1 MKEVTVDSEEKQLA
15 ALRQAFAK
23 ARGDDEPSEVIDI
36 SGFQAR
42 LARVRELNQRAVESA
57 PATWATKVTEIQ
69 EQVSRQRVQMEDAL
83 LEGMLGEEDAMIAR
97 LEDMERNLRNM
108 TRLYKQLMD
117 ERNSM
122 VAGIDKL
129 HSWIRQLETRQK
141 RKPHRDH
148 GRDLGQKS
156 FIEYMS
162 KQAWMFDNSKGWELE
177 ETPTRQRKTAG

>member
-1 MKEVTVDSEEKQLA
+1 MDTEEKQLA
-15 ALRQAFAK
+15 ALRQAFAST
-23 ARGDDEPSEVIDI
+23 REQEETSEVIDI

-42 LARVRELNQRAVESA
+42 LAKVRELNQRAVETA
-57 PATWATKVTEIQ
+57 PATWAKKVTEIQ

-83 LEGMLGEEDAMIAR
+83 LEGMLGEEEAMIAR

-122 VAGIDKL
+122 VAGIEKL
-129 HSWIRQLETRQK
+129 HAWIRQLETKQK

-148 GRDLGQKS
+148 ARDMGQKS

-162 KQAWMFDNSKGWELE
+162 KQAWMFDNAKGWDLE
-177 ETPTRQRKTAG
+177 ETPLRQRRTAG